1 MTTPPAFIANT
12 VLSAAQMNKI
22 GMWLIKTQTIGSA
35 VASVQVTDA
44 FSADYE
50 NYKIVV
56 TGGVGSTGQA
66 IALKLGTATASYY
79 QVFPYQA
86 YNATQTLLFVSNGAA
101 WTYAG
106 ESNTSTNT
114 VDVDVLGPFITKFT
128 GFGGFYIGSVA
139 GTVAGR
145 HESATSHTSF
155 TLSVAGTMT
164 GGTIAVYGYRGA

>member
-1 MTTPPAFIANT
+1 MATPPVFVSGAILT
-12 VLSAAQMNKI
+12 AAQMNAA

-35 VASVQVTDA
+35 VASVAVTDV

-66 IALKLGTATASYY
+66 IALKLGTSTASYY

-86 YNATQTLLFVSNGAA
+86 YNATQTLLFVNNGAA
-101 WTYAG
+101 FTYAG
-106 ESNTSTNT
+106 ESNTSTKT
-114 VDVDVLGPFITKFT
+114 VDVDLLGPFIAKFT

-139 GTVAGR
+139 GTVMGR
-145 HESATSHTSF
+145 HESATSHTGF

-164 GGTIAVYGYRGA
+164 GGTIAVYGYRGV